1 MPAAWFAL
9 WALFEYGNFSCHATL
24 RNMKLR
30 SGGAK
35 SVPAPDPDYVLSRA
49 FELVSC
55 PNYLY
60 EVRIHIHKRELPDVV
75 KGDQSPRFLYSVDIS
90 FGSSLS
96 SLGSS

>member
-1 MPAAWFAL
+1 MTMTKWGKLIEVPAAWFAL
-9 WALFEYGNFSCHATL
+9 WALFEYGNYSCHATL

-35 SVPAPDPDYVLSRA
+35 SAPAPDPDYVLSRA

-60 EVRIHIHKRELPDVV
+60 EVRNLEFTSIKE
-75 KGDQSPRFLYSVDIS
+75 S
-90 FGSSLS
+90 FHML
-96 SLGSS
+96 